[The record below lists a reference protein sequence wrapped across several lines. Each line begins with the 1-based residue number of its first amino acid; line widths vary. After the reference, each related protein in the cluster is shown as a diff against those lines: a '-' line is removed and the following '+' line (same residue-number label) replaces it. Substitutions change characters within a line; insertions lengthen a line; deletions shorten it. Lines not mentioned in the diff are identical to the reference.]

1 MVGEYHKQ
9 EPDSET
15 SSPTDDIDK
24 VLKRCLIHVRED
36 LRKSTQNPKLRR
48 EKIDA
53 IITER
58 DFT

>member
-1 MVGEYHKQ
+1 MTDKSNKQ
-9 EPDSET
+9 ESK
-15 SSPTDDIDK
+15 SMAASPLDDIDK
-24 VLKRCLIHVRED
+24 VLKRCLIDVRED

-58 DFT
+58 EFK